1 MTLLSDLSGI
11 SSLAQRSQQSKNLS
25 VTHDFIKQN
34 PIDCLINVIDATQL
48 KRQLYLTTPLL
59 ELGLP
64 MIVVLNKSDRKEA
77 ANIDLQKLSAQ
88 LGCPVVT

>member
-1 MTLLSDLSGI
+1 M
-11 SSLAQRSQQSKNLS
+11 
-25 VTHDFIKQN
+25 
-34 PIDCLINVIDATQL
+34 IDATQL